1 MAVEGRLPIEGKE
14 DMEDGGRDDGT
25 DAQENSAES
34 GSKAVLKLQSEAREV
49 PGCDDEAEA
58 YDMGM
63 GDLFCPTE
71 EDAAD
76 GGEITAS
83 GGEEEAAFGGF
94 LFKSSDL
101 KQELSAAAAI
111 SGSCLFTGMEGA
123 TVGRR
128 SGASSCK
135 KVVTLI

>member
-1 MAVEGRLPIEGKE
+1 
-14 DMEDGGRDDGT
+14 
-25 DAQENSAES
+25 
-34 GSKAVLKLQSEAREV
+34 
-49 PGCDDEAEA
+49 
-58 YDMGM
+58 MGM

-71 EDAAD
+71 EDAAG
-76 GGEITAS
+76 GGEITAG

-111 SGSCLFTGMEGA
+111 SGSCLLTGMEGA

>member
-1 MAVEGRLPIEGKE
+1 MPGR
-14 DMEDGGRDDGT
+14 
-25 DAQENSAES
+25 
-34 GSKAVLKLQSEAREV
+34 
-49 PGCDDEAEA
+49 DDEAEA

-63 GDLFCPTE
+63 GDVFCPTE
-71 EDAAD
+71 EDAAG
-76 GGEITAS
+76 GGEITAG

>member
-1 MAVEGRLPIEGKE
+1 MPGR
-14 DMEDGGRDDGT
+14 
-25 DAQENSAES
+25 
-34 GSKAVLKLQSEAREV
+34 
-49 PGCDDEAEA
+49 DDEAEA

-63 GDLFCPTE
+63 GDVFCSTE
-71 EDAAD
+71 EDAA
-76 GGEITAS
+76 G